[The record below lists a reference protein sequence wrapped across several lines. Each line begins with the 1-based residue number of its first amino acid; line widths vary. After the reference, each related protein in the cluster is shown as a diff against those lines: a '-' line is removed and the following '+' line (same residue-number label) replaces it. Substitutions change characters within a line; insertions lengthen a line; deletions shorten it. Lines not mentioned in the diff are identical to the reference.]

1 MAGLDLSHLH
11 PVAREHAQSSDAE
24 RIKLIESDRWISYPM
39 AADAIN
45 NIEWL
50 LSRPRVSRMTS
61 LLVHGASGMGKTLIM
76 EKFTRDYSG
85 GFEVDGNYMP
95 IVSLQMPSS
104 PDEKRFFTH
113 LFKAVNAPLRP
124 RETLV
129 SLENKVLTL
138 FEHLKPAA
146 IFIDEFQHIGA
157 ASSKEVQRLLNLLKY
172 LGNEFRMPI
181 VAMGTDEALQVI
193 KTDSQVA
200 SRFMTYPLPVWRE
213 TEAFLD
219 LLNSIVATTPLH
231 RPTDVSDRKLGRKVL
246 KLSGGI
252 TGNIFR
258 LMSVA
263 AVMAIGNEERITPQ
277 LIDQAAEGPWRRAG

>member
-1 MAGLDLSHLH
+1 MEHFDLSHLH
-11 PVAREHAQSSDAE
+11 PAARALAQENDEE
-24 RIKLIESDRWISYPM
+24 RIKLIESDRWISYPL
-39 AADAIN
+39 ALEAIE

-50 LSRPRVSRMTS
+50 LSRPRVNRMTS
-61 LLVHGASGMGKTLIM
+61 LLVHGLSGMGKTLIL
-76 EKFTRDYSG
+76 EKFTRSHSQGY
-85 GFEVDGNYMP
+85 EVDGQLLP
-95 IVSLQMPSS
+95 IISLQMPSS
-104 PDEKRFFTH
+104 PDEKRFFGH
-113 LFKAVNAPLRP
+113 LLKSVDAPLRP

-138 FEHLKPAA
+138 FEHMKPAA

-157 ASSKEVQRLLNLLKY
+157 ASSKDVQRLLNLLKY

-200 SRFMTYPLPVWRE
+200 SRFMTYPMPVWRE

-219 LLNSIVATTPLH
+219 LLNSIVATTPL
-231 RPTDVSDRKLGRKVL
+231 RKPTDVSDRKLGRKVL
-246 KLSGGI
+246 KLSEGV

-263 AVMAIGNEERITPQ
+263 AVMAVGNEERITPQ